1 MRCHASIWRWS
12 PFFGIWASNETGASG
27 CTTYGANRLSS
38 TLIFFSFS
46 ASQCASSPSPSEETM
61 PMPVIQTSLAPADL
75 CSVMRYRLQWE
86 ADLVGLRVH
95 VHAQGRVREGGK
107 AEGEF
112 SAALQ
117 LLADAYLGLGDGKAG
132 AFVLELR
139 IDRQQLTG
147 TDVTPHLGLLHD
159 GQERHALHF
168 QDAEYQPAGTLR
180 HRFGQQHAGHDR
192 ETRKMPFEDGMRR
205 RNLSLD
211 RNFLLVEIEV
221 DDAID
226 QLEVIKVHGGRLK
239 RFPAKWRPV
248 RVKKTRQTKNLEP
261 RSDLIG
267 TEMALGARRCILGGD
282 QFVNAIGE
290 ILQHEILLGRGLA
303 VVDLLGPFFERHLD
317 PERLVDGKGDVE
329 EVQAVDSQIVDG
341 VALRLDRVARNVAG
355 LRDNVGDLIECRR
368 HH

>member
-1 MRCHASIWRWS
+1 ML
-12 PFFGIWASNETGASG
+12 T
-27 CTTYGANRLSS
+27 
-38 TLIFFSFS
+38 FFSFS
-46 ASQCASSPSPSEETM
+46 ASQCASRPSPSEETI
-61 PMPVIQTSLAPADL
+61 PMPVIQTSLAGADFG
-75 CSVMRYRLQWE
+75 SVMRYRLQWE

-95 VHAQGRVREGGK
+95 VHAQGRVGEGGK
-107 AEGEF
+107 AEGEL

-117 LLADAYLGLGDGKAG
+117 FLADASLDLGDGKAG
-132 AFVLELR
+132 TFLLELR
-139 IDRQQLTG
+139 LDRQQLTG
-147 TDVTPHLGLLHD
+147 TDETPHLGCLNDRH
-159 GQERHALHF
+159 ERHALEL

-192 ETRKMPFEDGMRR
+192 DTRKMPLEDGMRR
-205 RNLSLD
+205 RNLGLD

-267 TEMALGARRCILGGD
+267 TEIALGARRCILGGD

-317 PERLVDGKGDVE
+317 PERLVDGKSDVE
-329 EVQAVDSQIVDG
+329 EVQTVDAEVVNG
-341 VALRLDRVARNVAG
+341 MA
-355 LRDNVGDLIECRR
+355 
-368 HH
+368 